1 MNRILGCAGLA
12 ALLALPLS
20 INAQYQDPPQAP
32 TPQSHYPREGRWNE
46 NHGEFTA
53 YGDLFR
59 VTPRGGNAVN
69 FVGFGGRIGFNVHP
83 NIALEGEMSYDFD
96 QNYTTVST
104 SNNGTNTGISS
115 TTITGRTRPITGLF
129 GPKFQFGTSGNFRAF
144 VTGKIGFTEFSHTTS
159 TASPSTFGN
168 SFDQFGGGT
177 THFAA
182 YPGGGIEGFFGPIGF
197 RAEAGDQMYFNNGT
211 YNNLRISFGPTFRF

>member
-1 MNRILGCAGLA
+1 MNRILGCAGLV

-20 INAQYQDPPQAP
+20 TIAQYRDPPQAP
-32 TPQSHYPREGRWNE
+32 APQSHYPGEGRWNQ

-59 VTPRGGNAVN
+59 VTPKGGNAVN
-69 FVGFGGRIGFNVHP
+69 FVGFGGRIGFNVSP
-83 NIALEGEMSYDFD
+83 NVALEGEMSYDFA
-96 QNYTTVST
+96 QNYTTVS
-104 SNNGTNTGISS
+104 NNGSTTGVTS

-144 VTGKIGFTEFSHTTS
+144 VTGKVGFTEFSRTTS

-168 SFDQFGGGT
+168 SFDQFGGGS

-182 YPGGGIEGFFGPIGF
+182 YPGGGIEGFFGPIGL
-197 RAEAGDQMYFNNGT
+197 RVEAGDQMYFNNGT
-211 YNNLRISFGPTFRF
+211 YNNLRVAFGPTIRF